1 MATSKEDIEKLLG
14 RIEKAYK
21 ALGDRNPFKD
31 WDVTNIKNAESTI
44 QQLETA
50 LEGVQYRIE
59 NTKSSFSD
67 LSSTLK
73 AIVKEID
80 PKAVNSTKEFSNGFK
95 NIIKEA
101 KNLKYEEEG
110 INKLS
115 KKQLEQHKEKIL
127 KYQSETKLAATQIL
141 QESGINEK
149 IDRRTSIFKN
159 LTDSQKSAVNFLKD
173 EESSINTIIDKT
185 NIRIKQEEKI
195 SELMG
200 IGGSAV
206 SGVQTALDKL
216 GFGGLANALGLD
228 EVNKKMRE
236 TAEELEKNG
245 ANTSSFT
252 NKFKVLKAG
261 VKEAGTQLLTSLKD
275 PIAISK
281 FLVDELIKALTSTD
295 KLAGDTAKS
304 FNMSYRD
311 ALALNTQLTQTANL
325 TADAAVNTRGLNE
338 SVIAVG
344 KSLGS
349 NAVLNE
355 KDLITFTKLREQ
367 AGYTNDE
374 LIGIQ
379 KISLVNGKTLEDNT
393 AEILGAAEA
402 YAAQNKLVV
411 NEKDVLREVSKAS
424 AALKLSLKGGAS
436 ALAESVVKSKQFG
449 LNLEQADKIAS
460 GLLNFEQSI
469 SNELEAELLTG
480 KNLNFEQARYLALN
494 GKTAEAA
501 AEIARQV
508 GTSADFANM
517 NRIQQEAIANA
528 AGLTREELAQSLID
542 REALVALSGVEGA
555 TAKERFDNLVK
566 STSLEEAKKRL
577 GNDQLALQFQQ
588 QSVAERFNNTIEK
601 LRELFVSLA
610 EPILQIVSPFM
621 NLVTNILPLI
631 NVILAPVT
639 YTIGKIGEG
648 IGYVVGLLTEAKDVA
663 YVLAGVFGSILL
675 YQNRIN
681 ISKAAGLV
689 IDRIKLSFAKK
700 SATTSLGGAVIEGI
714 ASVVKTPIIGPLLAA
729 AAAAGVY
736 ALGKKYLVDDAMSP
750 GYGKRV
756 LSAPEGTYAFNDN
769 DTIVAGTNLEG
780 NNQSPLDKNIKSSP
794 TSQINLTPLV
804 DRMMAVE
811 KLLTNI
817 LNKEGVIYIDSTRL
831 GTAVSMGTYKTT

>member
-1 MATSKEDIEKLLG
+1 MALNKNDKEDIKQTAKETSIIVEDALRSISSQVGDIFRDALNNTSTFSKSLTRDIQGGINSLAKSTDI
-14 RIEKAYK
+14 IEKNLTKLTKGELTRAEVNK
-21 ALGDRNPFKD
+21 QIEARK
-31 WDVTNIKNAESTI
+31 IKLQS
-44 QQLETA
+44 
-50 LEGVQYRIE
+50 IE
-59 NTKSSFSD
+59 
-67 LSSTLK
+67 
-73 AIVKEID
+73 
-80 PKAVNSTKEFSNGFK
+80 
-95 NIIKEA
+95 
-101 KNLKYEEEG
+101 
-110 INKLS
+110 
-115 KKQLEQHKEKIL
+115 KQLEIASRNNLGNTQHLNEELTKTQSYEAELL
-127 KYQSETKLAATQIL
+127 KALEAQAVEAD
-141 QESGINEK
+141 K
-149 IDRRTSIFKN
+149 IDAAMGSLGASAEGLSKGLRKAGLGALDTQLGLGKALASTRKMVAENEGNVSNLEASRHLTKEVAKN
-159 LTDSQKSAVNFLKD
+159 ITKSVD
-173 EESSINTIIDKT
+173 P
-185 NIRIKQEEKI
+185 
-195 SELMG
+195 
-200 IGGSAV
+200 
-206 SGVQTALDKL
+206 TALIA
-216 GFGGLANALGLD
+216 LAFKELVDALG
-228 EVNKKMRE
+228 K
-236 TAEELEKNG
+236 
-245 ANTSSFT
+245 
-252 NKFKVLKAG
+252 
-261 VKEAGTQLLTSLKD
+261 
-275 PIAISK
+275 
-281 FLVDELIKALTSTD
+281 TD
-295 KLAGDTAKS
+295 KLAGATAKA

-325 TADAAVNTRGLNE
+325 TGDAAVNTKGLNE

-379 KISLVNGKTLEDNT
+379 KISLVNGKTLENNT
-393 AEILGAAEA
+393 SEILGAAEA

-424 AALKLSLKGGAS
+424 ASLKLSLKGGVS

-480 KNLNFEQARYLALN
+480 KNLNFEQARYLALQ
-494 GKTAEAA
+494 GDSVGAA

-528 AGLTREELAQSLID
+528 AGLTRDDLAQSLID
-542 REALVALSGVEGA
+542 REALVALSGVEGKD
-555 TAKERFDNLVK
+555 AKERFDNLVK

-631 NVILAPVT
+631 NVILTPVT
-639 YTIGKIGEG
+639 YTLGKIGEG
-648 IGYVVGLLTEAKDVA
+648 LGVMVGFLTEAKDVA
-663 YVLAGVFGSILL
+663 YVLAGTFATVLA

-681 ISKAAGLV
+681 ISKAAGIV
-689 IDRIKLSFAKK
+689 LSKAQTLFAKK
-700 SATTSLGGAVIEGI
+700 EATVSLGGAVMDAIK
-714 ASVVKTPIIGPLLAA
+714 SVVSVPLVGPLLAA

-756 LSAPEGTYAFNDN
+756 LSAPEGTYAFNDK

-780 NNQSPLDKNIKSSP
+780 NNQSPLDKNIKSAP
-794 TSQINLTPLV
+794 TSQINLTPLI

-811 KLLTNI
+811 KVLTNI
-817 LNKEGVIYIDSTRL
+817 LNKEGVIYIDSTKL

>member
-31 WDVTNIKNAESTI
+31 WDVTNIKNAETTI

-50 LEGVQYRIE
+50 LEGVQYRVE

-67 LSSTLK
+67 LSTTLK

-80 PKAVNSTKEFSNGFK
+80 PKAVSSTKEFSNGFK

-141 QESGINEK
+141 QEAGINEK

-159 LTDSQKSAVNFLKD
+159 LTESQKSAVNFLKD
-173 EESSINTIIDKT
+173 EDSSINTIIDKA
-185 NIRIKQEEKI
+185 NIRIKQEERI
-195 SELMG
+195 SKLMG
-200 IGGSAV
+200 IGGAAV

-216 GFGGLANALGLD
+216 GLGGLANALGLD
-228 EVNKKMRE
+228 KVNEKMRE
-236 TAEELEKNG
+236 FAEQLEKDPKYVN
-245 ANTSSFT
+245 SFV
-252 NKFKVLKAG
+252 NKFKVLKVG
-261 VKEAGTQLLTSLKD
+261 IKEAGAQLLESFKD
-275 PIAISK
+275 PLSLLTK
-281 FLVDELIKALTSTD
+281 ELVEALKGTD
-295 KLAGDTAKS
+295 KLAGDTAKA
-304 FNMSYRD
+304 FNMSYRE
-311 ALALNTQLTQTANL
+311 ALTLNTQLTQTANL

-393 AEILGAAEA
+393 SEILGAAEA

-480 KNLNFEQARYLALN
+480 KDLNFEQARYLALQ
-494 GKTAEAA
+494 GDSIGAA

-528 AGLTREELAQSLID
+528 AGLTRDDLAQSLID
-542 REALVALSGVEGA
+542 REALAALSAEEGE
-555 TAKERFDNLVK
+555 TAKQAFDRLVK

-631 NVILAPVT
+631 NVILTPVT
-639 YTIGKIGEG
+639 YTLGKIGEG
-648 IGYVVGLLTEAKDVA
+648 LGYIVGLLTEAKDVA
-663 YVLAGVFGSILL
+663 YVLAGAFTLSYLAIKKVNNETLISIA
-675 YQNRIN
+675 YD
-681 ISKAAGLV
+681 K
-689 IDRIKLSFAKK
+689 IKLLFAKK
-700 SATTSLGGAVIEGI
+700 EGKSVLGTLALKAMNTVIGIPVVGA
-714 ASVVKTPIIGPLLAA
+714 LLAA
-729 AAAAGVY
+729 AAAASIY
-736 ALGKKYLVDDAMSP
+736 AIGKSYLADDAVSP

-756 LSAPEGTYAFNDN
+756 LSAPEGTYSFNDN

-780 NNQSPLDKNIKSSP
+780 NNQSPLDKNIRSSS